1 MTSLALALTGL
12 DASNPTPGTYLE
24 VKFAQGNAGGNL
36 GPRRVLI
43 VAPKATASGTITVDT
58 QVVQIQDEADAVLY
72 AGTGSPAHRM
82 ARAWFASNKSAEVW
96 LLCPTEGSGSAA
108 VDKITFTTTAD
119 ANGVCE
125 ITLCGET
132 ISFPI
137 LDGYT
142 VTNSAEAAVAAINN
156 QTHWPVIASNSS
168 GVVTIT
174 GKTSGVILNS
184 VRYRARIVGTGVA
197 TTVAPTADTAL
208 GASGAGGAA
217 IGVGVISMTA
227 ALATML
233 PRKFDVILQAEQSA
247 AAIVATMDQ
256 VVVQAEPSTGF
267 LQKVYVGTALTP
279 ADAATLASGSNGN
292 RERLDLI
299 NAEQCPVEHY
309 VLNAIVAANYV
320 KNNGPNPSYSFDG
333 YGTKA
338 GQSLPGLA
346 RPYNDAALPTS
357 TEIRSMLNQGV
368 TPVAYTDGGAPYIV
382 RAVTTRCKTGSAFDY
397 RVRDSHI
404 VTVADRF
411 AGDLAVRVN
420 AAPWTKVAADPVGS
434 AKEPGPDFCTPRR
447 MAALIE
453 TLVGDYMDA
462 GHLDPSKRADLIAGI
477 AIGQDPLVPS
487 RLNSRI
493 PLYTA
498 VLLHQHAM
506 MVAESSAAT

>member
-43 VAPKATASGTITVDT
+43 LAPKSGGDITVDT
-58 QVVQIQDEADAVLY
+58 QVVQIQDEADAIAR

-96 LLCPTEGSGSAA
+96 LLCPTAATGSAA
-108 VDKITFTTTAD
+108 VDKIIFATTAA

-125 ITLCGET
+125 ITCVGET
-132 ISFPI
+132 ITFPI
-137 LDGYT
+137 VTGDTAT
-142 VTNSAEAAVAAINN
+142 VIGDAAVAAINN
-156 QTHWPVIASNSS
+156 QTHWPITASNSS
-168 GVVTIT
+168 GTVAIIGRIAGVV
-174 GKTSGVILNS
+174 LNS
-184 VRYRARIVGTGVA
+184 VRYRAKIIGTGVA
-197 TTVAPTADTAL
+197 TTVTPTADTAL
-208 GASGAGGAA
+208 GASGESGAA

-247 AAIVATMDQ
+247 AAIDALVDQ

-279 ADAATLASGSNGN
+279 ADAATLASGSSAN

-333 YGTKA
+333 YGTKS

-462 GHLDPSKRADLIAGI
+462 GHLDPSKRATLIAGI
-477 AIGQDPLVPS
+477 AVGQDPLVPS

-506 MVAESSAAT
+506 LVAESSAAT